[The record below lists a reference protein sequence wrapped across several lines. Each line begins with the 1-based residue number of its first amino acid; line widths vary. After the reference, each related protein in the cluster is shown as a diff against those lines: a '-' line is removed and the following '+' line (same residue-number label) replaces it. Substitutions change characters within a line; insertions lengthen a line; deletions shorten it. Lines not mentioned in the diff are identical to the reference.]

1 MKALLNSS
9 NLVLFFSLPFKPVGR
24 MNFFYNGH
32 IALALDET
40 VYHIVN
46 PTLLKTDFLFSVMP
60 VDSWLFGKGGKWVE
74 RDPSSPYYTHVYLYK
89 KSESSRTVVYG
100 AGLTVN
106 KKIVE
111 SIREY
116 FHDEDRR
123 FKTGERQYDLFRS
136 NCSSIIAN
144 ALAQSGLIRKNIF
157 NILPSSLFR
166 GFVRNFREEVTLRS
180 VNDFDRDRFRLHRLC
195 YGLWGTDP
203 KNIMDRWMA
212 TMARLEK

>member
-1 MKALLNSS
+1 MKALLKSS

-24 MNFFYNGH
+24 VNLFYNGH
-32 IALALDET
+32 IALALDEK

-46 PTLLKTDFLFSVMP
+46 PTLLKTNFLFSVMP

-74 RDPSSPYYTHVYLYK
+74 RDPLSPHYTHVYLYK
-89 KSESSRTVVYG
+89 KCESCRTVVYG

-106 KKIVE
+106 KEVVE
-111 SIREY
+111 SIRKY
-116 FHDEDRR
+116 FHNEDRR
-123 FKTGERQYDLFRS
+123 FKTGERQYDFFRS

-144 ALAQSGLIRKNIF
+144 ALVASGLIKNNLF
-157 NILPSSLFR
+157 DILPSFLFR
-166 GFVRNFREEVTLRS
+166 GFARNFRKEVTLRS
-180 VNDFDRDRFRLHRLC
+180 VNQFDRDRFRIHRLC

-212 TMARLEK
+212 TMGRSGK